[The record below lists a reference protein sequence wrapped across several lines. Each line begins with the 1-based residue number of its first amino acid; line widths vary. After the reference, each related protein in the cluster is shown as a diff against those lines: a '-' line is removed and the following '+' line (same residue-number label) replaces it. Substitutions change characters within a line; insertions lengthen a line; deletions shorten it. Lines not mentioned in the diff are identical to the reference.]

1 MVEIATPQA
10 KEPQPPPRAPPRGRL
25 SFELEDEA
33 AVAVEAVARVLA
45 ELRFPADRVV
55 ISAMACVP
63 VKALQRLVASV
74 TDKLLRVR
82 ARGAIVGRFGFDA
95 RGDTTSSAVTMY
107 RIEDG
112 TKQVHPVITLPAGLL
127 WRR

>member
-1 MVEIATPQA
+1 VIVCVRP
-10 KEPQPPPRAPPRGRL
+10 
-25 SFELEDEA
+25 
-33 AVAVEAVARVLA
+33 AVAQTVLA

-82 ARGAIVGRFGFDA
+82 ARGAIVGRVGFDA
-95 RGDTTSSAVTMY
+95 RGDTTSSAVTCTAS
-107 RIEDG
+107 RTVG
-112 TKQVHPVITLPAGLL
+112 SRCT
-127 WRR
+127 R